1 MFGKNR
7 NKKVGLCVM
16 VVTASLVL
24 AGLWAVLA
32 TPETALANKPPHN
45 HGGDDGTAMVT
56 ISGPMQT
63 DGPQTF
69 PIKESD
75 QTLELNRG
83 IWTDQGVVPLKF
95 DFVETVDA
103 GNCICK
109 EGKNWEDGV
118 AYTPCDLEAH
128 IDDSVSELIDFPER
142 WQVKIVIDMSNLTV
156 DNFSTTNKKGGHS
169 IDITTDPDQTPTIT
183 GTNER
188 LWIPEGPNK
197 SGPVTVEWVSDTS
210 DSDTRTRVFKFISNP
225 EAFTALKVQVVS
237 NPSGSEKKDKPRRIM
252 RCNIDNA
259 DLPITVTVVTAL

>member
-1 MFGKNR
+1 
-7 NKKVGLCVM
+7 
-16 VVTASLVL
+16 
-24 AGLWAVLA
+24 
-32 TPETALANKPPHN
+32 
-45 HGGDDGTAMVT
+45 MVT

-63 DGPQTF
+63 AGPHSF
-69 PIKESD
+69 GLGKDSN
-75 QTLELNRG
+75 QTLELNSWSGVDRG
-83 IWTDQGVVPLKF
+83 APVPISYNFANTVAATD
-95 DFVETVDA
+95 
-103 GNCICK
+103 NCECR
-109 EGKNWEDGV
+109 EGKNWKDGV
-118 AYTPCDLEAH
+118 STSCNLKAH
-128 IDDSVSELIDFPER
+128 LVDSAVPDDNEFPPYR
-142 WQVKIVIDMSNLTV
+142 WNVIIRVDMSNLTV
-156 DNFSTTNKKGGHS
+156 RQSSTTNKKGGHS